1 MKFGLRY
8 CNTGRY
14 VDPAL
19 GQELVQAGEA
29 AGFESAWTVEH
40 TVVPANYSSRY
51 PYSGDGKMAGGRD
64 DIPLPDPL
72 IWMAYMAAVT
82 STIKLAT
89 GILIVPQHNPV
100 ITAKQVATLDQMSG
114 GRVLLGI
121 GVGWMKEEFDAI
133 GAPFEDR
140 GARTDEYV
148 AAMRELWTADKPTF
162 HGRWVNFDETYCRPQ
177 PAQGSVPIIV
187 GGDTVPAAKR
197 AGRLGDGYFPARN
210 APAELIDLA
219 RRYYGPQGLGANHAT
234 NLTGPERPGQEPG
247 DLSHEPGALAL
258 WTELHEQV
266 AALPEEEREVVSLL
280 FYQEL
285 SQAEAAAILGVTVRT
300 VQRRWQAALLKLH
313 QLLNGQWP
321 GE

>member
-40 TVVPANYSSRY
+40 TVVPANYTSTY

-148 AAMRELWTADKPTF
+148 AVMRELWTSERPTF

-210 APAELIDLA
+210 APQELIDLA
-219 RRYYGPQGLGANHAT
+219 RRTAEEHGRDPDALEIT
-234 NLTGPERPGQEPG
+234 TSVPD
-247 DLSHEPGALAL
+247 DLDDIPALAARGVSRL
-258 WTELHEQV
+258 LVPVSPIAGLATVIQSPDDATRWG
-266 AALPEEEREVVSLL
+266 EVVERYADL
-280 FYQEL
+280 
-285 SQAEAAAILGVTVRT
+285 
-300 VQRRWQAALLKLH
+300 
-313 QLLNGQWP
+313 
-321 GE
+321 